1 MLVSKGKSTKLE
13 VKPASASLRPIRVQS
28 HMKSPGT
35 EPETPRLE
43 ASA

>member
-1 MLVSKGKSTKLE
+1 MLVVRGKSTKLE
-13 VKPASASLRPIRVQS
+13 VTPAAVSLRPIRVQS

-35 EPETPRLE
+35 EPETPRRE